1 MTELVLATGNPGKLR
16 ELTPPL
22 AALGFTLHTQA
33 ELGIAAVAE
42 TAGTFVEN
50 ALLKARHA
58 AQCSGL
64 AALAED
70 SGLCVPALGGAPGL
84 FSARYAGENA
94 TDAENNA
101 KLLRAMESLR
111 GSARQAYF
119 TCCMVYLAGAE
130 DPSPLIGQGFWF
142 GEIASAPGGS
152 GGFGYDPVFC
162 PTGLGGSAAE
172 LDSTQ
177 KGALSHRGAALRAL
191 LALLSQQRRYSPQ
204 PASPRD

>member
-33 ELGIAAVAE
+33 DLGIAAVDE

-58 AQCSGL
+58 AQCSGM

-84 FSARYAGENA
+84 FSARYAGEQA

-101 KLLRAMESLR
+101 KLLRAMELLE
-111 GSARQAYF
+111 GGARQAYF
-119 TCCMVYLAGAE
+119 TCCMVYLTGAD
-130 DPSPLIGQGFWF
+130 DPSPLIGQGFWS
-142 GEIASAPGGS
+142 GEIARAPRGS
-152 GGFGYDPVFC
+152 GGFGYDPIFY
-162 PTGLGGSAAE
+162 PAGLGGSAAE
-172 LDSTQ
+172 LDGPQ

-191 LALLSQQRRYSPQ
+191 LALLRQQGYSSPQ

>member
-33 ELGIAAVAE
+33 ELGIAAVDE

-50 ALLKARHA
+50 ALLKARHT
-58 AQCSGL
+58 AQCSGW

-84 FSARYAGENA
+84 FSARYAGEQA
-94 TDAENNA
+94 TDEENNA

-119 TCCMVYLAGAE
+119 ICCMVYLTGAD

-142 GEIASAPGGS
+142 GEIARAPQGR
-152 GGFGYDPVFC
+152 GGFGYDPVFH
-162 PTGLGGSAAE
+162 PTGLKDSAAE
-172 LDSTQ
+172 LDGPQ

-191 LALLSQQRRYSPQ
+191 LALMRQAGYSSPQ